1 MGNCKGILL
10 TRTGSLGTFF
20 LNQDKRMAEKGM
32 VSRPQNPACCSAK
45 HEGNS
50 AVHPDAG
57 RDEPRNKMGQDTTYI
72 DELGLEYS
80 VHPVPMAYKDEII
93 AVFPTLSTED
103 LKRLHIVVTCQRAKE
118 DMVKTGEK
126 VSPRRA
132 READGTRSPRLARR
146 ANGRPTHPS
155 PFLLL

>member
-1 MGNCKGILL
+1 
-10 TRTGSLGTFF
+10 
-20 LNQDKRMAEKGM
+20 
-32 VSRPQNPACCSAK
+32 
-45 HEGNS
+45 
-50 AVHPDAG
+50 
-57 RDEPRNKMGQDTTYI
+57 MGQDATYI
-72 DELGLEYS
+72 DELRLEYS

-132 READGTRSPRLARR
+132 RSRRHSRPSAGAASERSTDASFP
-146 ANGRPTHPS
+146 